1 MTQAEGK
8 QADNTTVDRAD
19 TAVLR
24 ITIAAT
30 LAALTLSFRNQMDF
44 ATQRGG
50 YPWWGAILWSLIID
64 SPVIVGELRLYS
76 AASREEPHPY
86 RIKAWAWTLTICGL
100 IVSMSAGA
108 AHVVVPP
115 WLPVKV
121 LAAVIPPLMAAA
133 SLGTGLGIVKLRN
146 RPGGA
151 QPKQKRD
158 EAVATSQPRTARS
171 RARQPGI
178 TARQARRKPSAT
190 VPSYAQLAAWAAE
203 DREAGEPMGRESF
216 VKRHADE
223 GLTSH
228 HARQFLTGA
237 MNGGQAA
244 EVPR

>member
-1 MTQAEGK
+1 MTDQDK

-19 TAVLR
+19 TAVLA
-24 ITIAAT
+24 ITIGAT
-30 LAALTLSFRNQMDF
+30 LAALTLSFRNQVDF

-50 YPWWGAILWSLIID
+50 YPVWGAIID

-76 AASREEPHPY
+76 AASRSEPHPV
-86 RIKAWAWTLTICGL
+86 RIKAWAWTLTVCGL

-146 RPGGA
+146 RPAALRRGSA
-151 QPKQKRD
+151 QHTQERD
-158 EAVATSQPRTARS
+158 AAVATSTPRPAGP
-171 RARQPGI
+171 RARQPGKRSL
-178 TARQARRKPSAT
+178 AAPD
-190 VPSYAQLAAWAAE
+190 YAQLAAWAAE
-203 DREAGEPMGRESF
+203 DRAAGRPMGRESF
-216 VKRHADE
+216 VKRHAE
-223 GLTSH
+223 QGLTSH